1 MQRRT
6 TKILTGGLLAA
17 VILGGGAV
25 PAGATVAS
33 EAAPTSVSAA
43 GINATLDKVE
53 SAAHKPRDVI
63 ATLRSTTKTAEQ
75 KRTSARGAVSTL
87 ESVAQAVGGSSAT
100 ALRRDAARVSTAAS
114 RSQFSTAASTLVS
127 SVQRLDKIA
136 NAIRDL
142 DGQLGG

>member
-43 GINATLDKVE
+43 GVNAILDKVE
-53 SAAHKPRDVI
+53 SAAHKLRDVI

-75 KRTSARGAVSTL
+75 KRTSARGP
-87 ESVAQAVGGSSAT
+87 SALWSP
-100 ALRRDAARVSTAAS
+100 LRRRSGDRRRPRSGDPADRDTHCRTA
-114 RSQFSTAASTLVS
+114 
-127 SVQRLDKIA
+127 
-136 NAIRDL
+136 
-142 DGQLGG
+142 